1 MSNERNKEDLHQ
13 FWEDRY
19 LSNSTGWDLNGVTP
33 VFEDIAKDLVK
44 GKICILGCGRGYDA
58 LMFAQKGFEVTAV
71 DFAPSAIE
79 SLKQLSKKTKNLN
92 IVQQDIFSLK
102 NKFEGYFD
110 YILEQTCFCAINP
123 KKRPEYARLVKS
135 LLKKNGQ
142 LIGLWLPLD
151 KQIEE
156 GGPPYGTTVKEVKL
170 YFGDN
175 WLVEREE
182 FSELSIDSRKNKEK
196 LIIFKK
202 IG

>member
-1 MSNERNKEDLHQ
+1 
-13 FWEDRY
+13 
-19 LSNSTGWDLNGVTP
+19 
-33 VFEDIAKDLVK
+33 
-44 GKICILGCGRGYDA
+44 
-58 LMFAQKGFEVTAV
+58 
-71 DFAPSAIE
+71 
-79 SLKQLSKKTKNLN
+79 
-92 IVQQDIFSLK
+92 
-102 NKFEGYFD
+102 
-110 YILEQTCFCAINP
+110 
-123 KKRPEYARLVKS
+123 
-135 LLKKNGQ
+135 LKKNGQ

-151 KQIEE
+151 KQLEE